1 MPIKLLIV
9 DDHAMVREGLSRMLG
24 EDSFVGQIDE
34 AKNGL
39 AAVIKAKEMQPD
51 VIIMDYDM
59 PHYNGIYGT
68 KELLKESPDAKVL
81 MLSMFQTKELILEA
95 IQAGVKGFVLKEG
108 NADELIGA
116 IKAVYSGQTWYKGNV
131 AEIIAPYLIAASTG
145 QQQTPQ
151 KGSLSKRE
159 KEILCL
165 FAEGL
170 SAKEIGEKLNISKR
184 TVEVHKS
191 KIFKKL
197 YIHNTAELI
206 RYAIRNN
213 LTKLQ

>member
-1 MPIKLLIV
+1 MAIKLLIV

-24 EDSFVGQIDE
+24 EDSFIGQIDE

-68 KELLKESPDAKVL
+68 KELLKESPGAKVL

-116 IKAVYSGQTWYKGNV
+116 IKAVHAGHTWYKGNV

-145 QQQTPQ
+145 QHQTPQ
-151 KGSLSKRE
+151 KGNLSKRE

>member
-1 MPIKLLIV
+1 MAIKLLIV

-24 EDSFVGQIDE
+24 EDSFIGQIEE

-108 NADELIGA
+108 NAEELIGA
-116 IKAVYSGQTWYKGNV
+116 IKAVHAGQTWYKGNV

-145 QQQTPQ
+145 QQKTPQ
-151 KGSLSKRE
+151 KSNLSNRE

>member
-1 MPIKLLIV
+1 MAIKLLIV
-9 DDHAMVREGLSRMLG
+9 DDHAMVREGLSRMLA
-24 EDSFVGQIDE
+24 EDSFIGQIEE

-39 AAVIKAKEMQPD
+39 AAVIKAKEMRPD

-68 KELLKESPDAKVL
+68 KELLKEYPGAKVL

-108 NADELIGA
+108 NADELVGA
-116 IKAVYSGQTWYKGNV
+116 IKAVHAGQTWYKGNV

-145 QQQTPQ
+145 QPQPQQ
-151 KGSLSKRE
+151 KSNLSKRE
-159 KEILCL
+159 KQILCL

-170 SAKEIGEKLNISKR
+170 SAKEIAEKLSISKR

-213 LTKLQ
+213 LTTVQ